1 MMARRARAGDS
12 QDATGLAL
20 SPKGTAMVNK
30 IEQDHQR
37 FRQIVRGKIRKDLRK
52 FLSRGELIGREGGRY
67 VSIPVHDIDI
77 PTFRYGDNSGGVG
90 MGDGQEGQGV
100 GQPGQGKNGQG
111 GEAEGKHIL
120 EVDVSLEELAD
131 ILAEELRLPRI
142 KPRGQHKLTTI
153 RDKYTGIR
161 PVGPASLRSFKRTYR
176 EALKRQLSMG
186 QYDPENPVIVPI
198 KHDLRF
204 RTWNEVKKPQSN
216 AVIVYMMDVSG
227 SMGDEQK
234 ELVRLEAFWI
244 DTWLRRNY
252 DGIESRYIV
261 HDVRAA
267 EVDKKTFFSV
277 REDGGTRISS
287 AFQCCK
293 ELLDAHYDPNDWNI
307 YLFHFSDGDNSSDTD
322 NRLCVKILDELLLPR
337 CNMFGYCQ
345 VASAYGSGS
354 FVNVL
359 QEAFPDGRAD
369 ESGPKLIT
377 SKVNGREDLYD
388 SLKTFFTAGR

>member
-1 MMARRARAGDS
+1 MRAGYS
-12 QDATGLAL
+12 QDATGLW

-52 FLSRGELIGREGGRY
+52 FLSRGELIGREGGKY

-90 MGDGQEGQGV
+90 MGEGQEGQGV
-100 GQPGQGKNGQG
+100 GQPGQGKDGKG

-142 KPRGQHKLTTI
+142 KPRGQHNLTTI

-176 EALKRQLSMG
+176 EALKRQLSTG
-186 QYDPENPVIVPI
+186 QYDPENPVIIPI

-293 ELLDAHYDPNDWNI
+293 ELLDAHYDPTDWNI

-322 NRLCVKILDELLLPR
+322 NRLCVKLLDELLLPR

-359 QEAFPDGRAD
+359 QEAFPDGRRD

-388 SLKTFFTAGR
+388 SLKTFFAAGR